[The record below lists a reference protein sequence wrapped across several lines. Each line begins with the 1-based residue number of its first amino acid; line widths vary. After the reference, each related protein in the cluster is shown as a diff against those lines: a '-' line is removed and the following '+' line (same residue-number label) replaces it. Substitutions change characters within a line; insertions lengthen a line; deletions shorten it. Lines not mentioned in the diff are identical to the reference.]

1 MDPFIIRHPKGHTV
15 PRLVDE
21 TSLEVM
27 SRFLDKMEKEISEL
41 PSVKAE
47 AEAEAAA
54 DVDEKE
60 VCI

>member
-1 MDPFIIRHPKGHTV
+1 VDPFIIRHPKGHTV

-21 TSLEVM
+21 TSLEIM
-27 SRFLDKMEKEISEL
+27 SRFLGKMEKEISEL
-41 PSVKAE
+41 SS

-60 VCI
+60 LCI